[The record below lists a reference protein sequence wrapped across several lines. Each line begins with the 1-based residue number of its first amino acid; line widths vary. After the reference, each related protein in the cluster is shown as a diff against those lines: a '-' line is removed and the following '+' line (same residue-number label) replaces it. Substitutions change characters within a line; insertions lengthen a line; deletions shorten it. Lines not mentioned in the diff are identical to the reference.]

1 MIPLQ
6 FALRRRMMMGGEKM
20 RTVQLRMT
28 KEYGIT
34 SFKYNGIEYTTPVD
48 LVVQNGDT
56 ITLTVSVKSDSAW
69 NEVVFVKDGKTI
81 ARGYGRPSTSCAIV
95 IEADCTIT
103 TQRTT
108 SESGWPNYNVIITTT
123 YKGAKQ

>member
-56 ITLTVSVKSDSAW
+56 ITLTVSIKEDSSWYSVA
-69 NEVVFVKDGKTI
+69 FVKDGKTI
-81 ARGYGRPSTSCAIV
+81 AQGNGRPSTSCAIV
-95 IEADCTIT
+95 IEADYTIT
-103 TQRTT
+103 TQRSTGP
-108 SESGWPNYNVIITTT
+108 SGWPIYNVIITTT
-123 YKGAKQ
+123 

>member
-1 MIPLQ
+1 MMPLQ
-6 FALRRRMMMGGEKM
+6 FALRRRMMMSGEKM

-56 ITLTVSVKSDSAW
+56 ITLTVSVKESSAW
-69 NEVVFVKDGKTI
+69 SGVAFIKDGKTI
-81 ARGYGRPSTSCAIV
+81 AEGNGRPSTSCAIV
-95 IEADCTIT
+95 IDADCTIT
-103 TQRTT
+103 TQRITGPT
-108 SESGWPNYNVIITTT
+108 GWPCYHVIITTT
-123 YKGAKQ
+123 

>member
-6 FALRRRMMMGGEKM
+6 FALRRRMMMGVEKM
-20 RTVQLRMT
+20 RTVQLQIT

-56 ITLTVSVKSDSAW
+56 ITLIVSVKAGSAW
-69 NEVVFVKDGKTI
+69 NKVVFVKDGKTI
-81 ARGYGRPSTSCAIV
+81 AEGNGRPSTSCAIV

-108 SESGWPNYNVIITTT
+108 GGSGLSNYNVIITTT
-123 YKGAKQ
+123 

>member
-1 MIPLQ
+1 MIAIQ
-6 FALRRRMMMGGEKM
+6 YALRRRMMMAGEKM

-56 ITLTVSVKSDSAW
+56 ITLIVSVKADSAW
-69 NEVVFVKDGKTI
+69 NKVVFVKDGKTI
-81 ARGYGRPSTSCAIV
+81 AEGNGRPSTSCVIV
-95 IEADCTIT
+95 IDADCTIA
-103 TQRTT
+103 TQRSTAPT
-108 SESGWPNYNVIITTT
+108 GWPIYNVIITTT
-123 YKGAKQ
+123 

>member
-1 MIPLQ
+1 
-6 FALRRRMMMGGEKM
+6 MMMGGEKM

-56 ITLTVSVKSDSAW
+56 IKLTVSVKDDSVW
-69 NEVVFVKDGKTI
+69 NRVAFVKDGKTI
-81 ARGYGRPSTSCAIV
+81 AKGSGRPSTSCAIV

-108 SESGWPNYNVIITTT
+108 EESGWPIYNVIITTT
-123 YKGAKQ
+123 YKGAKQC

>member
-6 FALRRRMMMGGEKM
+6 FALRRRMMMAGEKM

-56 ITLTVSVKSDSAW
+56 VTLTVSVVADSAW

-81 ARGYGRPSTSCAIV
+81 AQGNGRPSTSCAIV
-95 IEADCTIT
+95 IDADYTIT
-103 TQRTT
+103 TRRTT
-108 SESGWPNYNVIITTT
+108 GSTTWPIYNVIITTT
-123 YKGAKQ
+123 